1 MAAAMD
7 NSSEQV
13 VDVTDRLA
21 EALPDFV
28 PDWTCARLYLVSGRK
43 PWPWWTALSRAR
55 APRARGGLPVGT
67 VHRISEYIES
77 ELSNPISLQDLAAV
91 AGLSACHFA
100 RAFKRSTGVPPHR
113 YLMDLRVDKA
123 VALIQGTD
131 RPLAD
136 IALEVGFCDQSHFSR
151 LIVRAKGL
159 TPRELR
165 RKGAE
170 TVSGKSLPG
179 VVA

>member
-1 MAAAMD
+1 MD
-7 NSSEQV
+7 NSSQV
-13 VDVTDRLA
+13 IDVTDRLA

-28 PDWTCARLYLVSGRK
+28 PDWTCARLYLVSGRG
-43 PWPWWTALSRAR
+43 PWRTALSRVR
-55 APRARGGLPVGT
+55 TPRARGGLPAGT
-67 VHRISEYIES
+67 VRRISEYIES
-77 ELSNPISLQDLAAV
+77 ELSNPISLHDLAAV

-123 VALIQGTD
+123 VGLIQATD

-165 RKGAE
+165 RKGVE
-170 TVSGKSLPG
+170 TVSGKFLPG